1 MPSEL
6 VTVDGA
12 VVAVRLAEH
21 APRRRVTIS
30 LGIVLAP
37 QDGTT
42 LDGLLRNADAALYR
56 AKHEGRNCVRSA
68 S

>member
-21 APRRRVTIS
+21 ALRLRVTIS

-37 QDGTT
+37 QDGIT

-56 AKHEGRNCVRSA
+56 VKHEGRNCLRSA

>member
-21 APRRRVTIS
+21 ASRLRVTIS